1 MEASEQNNS
10 KVVLI
15 DSLQSWE
22 FHVNQAYNQNTPVV
36 VHFTASWCMPS
47 VAMTPVFEELAS
59 SYPEVL
65 FLTVDVDE
73 VKEVATKM
81 DVKAMPTFL
90 LLKDGAA
97 VDKVVGANPEEI
109 KKRIDGVAESTR
121 VSLAYIPFWPEM
133 SNSNWV
139 LDYDYLDNIPLTTL
153 EPPNFSWSSS
163 SPPPTLRF
171 MELGS
176 ILDPRKPLKMDKAV
190 ILSDAVRVVSQLR
203 EEAQKLRESTENLQE
218 KINALKD
225 EKNELRDEKQRL
237 KVEKENLEQKV
248 KALSSQPSFLAAA
261 GQVVG
266 SKLVPFMGYPGVA
279 MWQFLSPAAV
289 DTSQDHVLRPPV
301 A

>member
-1 MEASEQNNS
+1 
-10 KVVLI
+10 
-15 DSLQSWE
+15 
-22 FHVNQAYNQNTPVV
+22 
-36 VHFTASWCMPS
+36 
-47 VAMTPVFEELAS
+47 
-59 SYPEVL
+59 
-65 FLTVDVDE
+65 
-73 VKEVATKM
+73 
-81 DVKAMPTFL
+81 
-90 LLKDGAA
+90 
-97 VDKVVGANPEEI
+97 
-109 KKRIDGVAESTR
+109 
-121 VSLAYIPFWPEM
+121 M

-163 SPPPTLRF
+163 SPPPTLSVELDDSFGILDGLKENRSRKRF